1 MYCSNLEISAIK
13 SQNGVVENDVF
24 RPKNFGEKD
33 PQNQMWTFYAHKGTH
48 QVETFGAIPSTF
60 NDRATESGSLAV
72 DAPFQFVD
80 VGDLV

>member
-1 MYCSNLEISAIK
+1 MALWKTTFFGLKIL
-13 SQNGVVENDVF
+13 G
-24 RPKNFGEKD
+24 RRTPKIRCG
-33 PQNQMWTFYAHKGTH
+33 TFYAHKGTH